1 MGQHRHPA
9 LESPY
14 HSQPS
19 EIAVSEELKHTVKI
33 VKQSNTEPVEFELVS
48 TVMLQ
53 KILKS
58 DDEKAKRSVEKAAK
72 SGDGILALNT
82 DNDRYE
88 IVDAAGN
95 EEFSLVSTQML
106 QRVLDKNKPKVAKP
120 VKPVALESGF
130 DPYNS
135 D

>member
-1 MGQHRHPA
+1 MSDQ
-9 LESPY
+9 
-14 HSQPS
+14 
-19 EIAVSEELKHTVKI
+19 LKHTMKI
-33 VKQSNTEPVEFELVS
+33 VKSSNTQTSEFELVS

-58 DDEKAKRSVEKAAK
+58 DDEKAKRSIEKAAC
-72 SGDGILALNT
+72 GGEGVLAHNT

-106 QRVLDKNKPKVAKP
+106 QRILDKDKPEPPEP
-120 VKPVALESGF
+120 VEPVVKETGF

>member
-1 MGQHRHPA
+1 MVNDSDTQ
-9 LESPY
+9 
-14 HSQPS
+14 
-19 EIAVSEELKHTVKI
+19 T
-33 VKQSNTEPVEFELVS
+33 TEFELVS

-58 DDEKAKRSVEKAAK
+58 DDEKAKRSIEKAARG
-72 SGDGILALNT
+72 GDGVLAHDT

-106 QRVLDKNKPKVAKP
+106 QRILDKDKPEPLEP
-120 VKPVALESGF
+120 VEPVVMETGF

>member
-1 MGQHRHPA
+1 MSDQ
-9 LESPY
+9 
-14 HSQPS
+14 
-19 EIAVSEELKHTVKI
+19 LKHTMKI
-33 VKQSNTEPVEFELVS
+33 VKNSNTQTSEFELVS

-58 DDEKAKRSVEKAAK
+58 DDEKAKRGIEKAAR
-72 SGDGILALNT
+72 GGEGVLAHDT

-106 QRVLDKNKPKVAKP
+106 QHILDKDKPK
-120 VKPVALESGF
+120 ALEPVEPVVMETGF